1 MMMMQ
6 KFSLL
11 HSRKPGDGEKSQFVG
26 VVHDPYARG
35 AALSSFWSRDGLP
48 GTEQYAVVELNLFS
62 TPIRQHPAVEKKLVV
77 LLETILSQRELEA
90 SITIFSLFL
99 L

>member
-35 AALSSFWSRDGLP
+35 AALSSFGSRDGDT
-48 GTEQYAVVELNLFS
+48 GN
-62 TPIRQHPAVEKKLVV
+62 
-77 LLETILSQRELEA
+77 
-90 SITIFSLFL
+90 
-99 L
+99 